1 MNRSRISPPLFA
13 LLGTGLMLLSGTQAM
28 AADEAFG
35 GLAPHKGRET
45 VFGICTQCHSTAIIL
60 QNHLTR
66 ERWDTTITWMQEKQ
80 GLHYLP
86 PDTRNE
92 ILDYLA
98 ATQGVTAT
106 TSAAAAAPAATAAK
120 EKAAESKP
128 AKSGMYQ
135 YDYPPNPIWDWK
147 K

>member
-1 MNRSRISPPLFA
+1 MKRSRISPPFLAGTAGVGLLLLASAQAFA
-13 LLGTGLMLLSGTQAM
+13 
-28 AADEAFG
+28 EAEFG
-35 GLAPHKGRET
+35 GLQPYKGRET
-45 VFGICTQCHSTAIIL
+45 VFGICTQCHTTAIIL
-60 QNHLTR
+60 QNRLTR

-98 ATQGVTAT
+98 ATQGVP
-106 TSAAAAAPAATAAK
+106 AAAAAK
-120 EKAAESKP
+120 DKP
-128 AKSGMYQ
+128 ADAKPEKRGMYQ

-147 K
+147 

>member
-13 LLGTGLMLLSGTQAM
+13 LLGTGLMLLSGTQAS
-28 AADEAFG
+28 AEEVFG
-35 GLAPHKGRET
+35 GLLPHTGRET

-60 QNHLTR
+60 QNRMTR

-80 GLHYLP
+80 GLYYLP

-98 ATQGVTAT
+98 AVQGVPATTAT
-106 TSAAAAAPAATAAK
+106 APVATAAAK
-120 EKAAESKP
+120 EKGAESKP

-147 K
+147 

>member
-13 LLGTGLMLLSGTQAM
+13 LLGAGLMFLSGTQAV
-28 AADEAFG
+28 AEEAFG
-35 GLAPHKGRET
+35 GLLPHKGRET

-98 ATQGVTAT
+98 AVQGVPAT
-106 TSAAAAAPAATAAK
+106 PAAATAAPK
-120 EKAAESKP
+120 EKGAEGKP
-128 AKSGMYQ
+128 AKTGMYQ
-135 YDYPPNPIWDWK
+135 YDYPPNPIWNWK
-147 K
+147 

>member
-1 MNRSRISPPLFA
+1 MNGSRISPPLVA
-13 LLGTGLMLLSGTQAM
+13 LGTGLMLLSGTQAM
-28 AADEAFG
+28 AEEAFG

-60 QNHLTR
+60 QNRMTR

-86 PDTRNE
+86 PETRNE

-98 ATQGVTAT
+98 AVQGV
-106 TSAAAAAPAATAAK
+106 SAAPVASVAK
-120 EKAAESKP
+120 EQTAESKP
-128 AKSGMYQ
+128 AKAGMYQ
-135 YDYPPNPIWDWK
+135 YDYRPNPIWDWK
-147 K
+147 